1 MMQNFEVEIHSV
13 EMQTVVQVVSSP
25 LISGSATITRVP
37 DGSTHC
43 MTTMAERLFMVPWDS
58 HQEMTKQRRDEEVQI
73 ARRLS
78 TISSRVYIGSSQS
91 LSCIVVTPWF
101 LKADALL
108 DANKVEEALS
118 LVDNASQ
125 TIDDMQ
131 FDAERLV
138 STNSMTNL
146 TTVP

>member
-1 MMQNFEVEIHSV
+1 MMQNFEVEIYSV
-13 EMQTVVQVVSSP
+13 EQMNVVQTVSSP

-37 DGSTHC
+37 EGSTHC
-43 MTTMAERLFMVPWDS
+43 MAAMAEKLLMVPLGAN
-58 HQEMTKQRRDEEVQI
+58 QEVSKHRRDEEVQI

-78 TISSRVYIGSSQS
+78 TISSRVYIASTKS
-91 LSCIVVTPWF
+91 LSCIVTTPWF

-108 DANKVEEALS
+108 DSNKVEDALA
-118 LVDNASQ
+118 LADNASR

-138 STNSMTNL
+138 LPFGKCYL
-146 TTVP
+146 TSVP